1 MMQMTLGY
9 PVWYVGLCVLASLF
23 LAGFLYYRESHFQ
36 GQAPWLK
43 WTLGFI
49 RFLAVF
55 ILTFFLLGPVLRSRL
70 TEIRKPIVL
79 IAQDA
84 SESVGASLSRD
95 RRKEYLAQLD
105 RIEKE
110 LGDDFEVR
118 TYSFGE
124 SVREGLDT
132 GFQDKVSNLS
142 EMLRFGADLFGG
154 ENLGAVLLATDGIY
168 NEGSNPIYSRT
179 KLGAPVFALA
189 LGDTVPKKDLVL
201 KRVFHNKIAY
211 LGDQF
216 TVQADIAA
224 VNCAGA
230 ATTLSVYKVQGES
243 AQLLQKLPV
252 QIDRKDFFDTRELV
266 LDADKSG
273 VQRYRLT
280 LSSVAGE
287 AVAGNNVQEI
297 FVDVLDARQKI
308 LILAHAPHPDLS
320 ALRQSLLNNK
330 NYQVE
335 TAFIN
340 DFKGA
345 LAGYDFVIFH
355 QLPSRTNNLN
365 SQLAE
370 LNRNRTPRWFIA
382 GLQADFNRLNEV
394 QNLLV
399 IQADARSVNEV
410 QARVAGNFNLF
421 LIDEQIRNE
430 LGNYPPLS
438 APFGEF
444 RSAGQAQT
452 FLFQRIR
459 KIDTEYPLLSFGDPG
474 GVRTGVLAAEGLW
487 RWRLFN
493 YLQNEN
499 HVFFDNLLS
508 KMVQYLSVKEDKR
521 KFRVSL
527 AKNIFDEN
535 EPVVFDAELYN
546 NTFELIN
553 EPDVRLTLVNQ
564 KGKEFNFTFNK
575 SGRAYSLNAGILPVG
590 EYRFRASVNNGGET
604 LTFEGQCSVRPIQL
618 ELFETTADH
627 GILATISRE
636 SGGRLL
642 YQKDLAGFS
651 EMVRGLNSAKP
662 VIYQTVRTRP
672 LINLRWLFGILIGLL
687 SLEWFLRRYFGSY

>member
-1 MMQMTLGY
+1 MEMTLGY
-9 PVWYVGLCVLASLF
+9 PVWYLVLCVLASLF
-23 LAGFLYYRESHFQ
+23 FAGFLYYREQHFQ

-43 WTLGFI
+43 WVLGLI
-49 RFLAVF
+49 RFFAVF
-55 ILTFFLLGPVLRSRL
+55 ILTFFLLGPVIRSRL
-70 TEIRKPIVL
+70 TEVRKPVVL
-79 IAQDA
+79 IAQDV
-84 SESVGASLSRD
+84 SESVGAAIPKDS
-95 RRKEYLAQLD
+95 KENYLDQLQ

-216 TVQADIAA
+216 SVQADIAA

-230 ATTLSVYKVQGES
+230 ASTLSVYKVQGES
-243 AQLLQKLPV
+243 AQLLQTIPIR
-252 QIDRKDFFDTRELV
+252 IDRNDFFETRELV

-273 VQRYRLT
+273 VQRFRLV
-280 LSSVAGE
+280 LSRVEGE

-320 ALRQSLLNNK
+320 ALRQSLSVNK

-335 TAFIN
+335 TAFAA
-340 DFKGA
+340 DFKGN
-345 LAGYDFVIFH
+345 LAGYDFVVLH

-365 SQLAE
+365 SQLTE

-382 GLQADFNRLNEV
+382 GMQTDFNRLNEV

-410 QARVAGNFNLF
+410 QAKVAGNFNLF
-421 LIDEQIRNE
+421 LLDEQIRNE

-444 RSAGQAQT
+444 RNAGQAQT
-452 FLFQRIR
+452 FLYQRIR

-474 GVRTGVLAAEGLW
+474 GIRTGVLAGEGLW

-499 HVFFDNLLS
+499 HLFFDNLLS

-546 NTFELIN
+546 NSFELIN
-553 EPDVRLTLVNQ
+553 EPDARLVLINQ

-590 EYRFRASVNNGGET
+590 EYRFRASVNNGGEN
-604 LTFEGQCSVRPIQL
+604 LSFEGQFSVRPIQL

-627 GILATISRE
+627 GILATLAKE

-642 YQKDLAGFS
+642 YRQDLEGFS
-651 EMVRGLNSAKP
+651 EMIRGLNSAKP

-672 LINLRWLFGILIGLL
+672 LINLKWLFGILIGLL